1 MGLPDST
8 CPESEPSGTVVGVG
22 DSTGVAVAVS
32 TGVEEVG
39 VAVSTGVEEVGVAV
53 STGVEEVGVVVS
65 TGVEE
70 VGVAVSTGV
79 KEVGVA
85 VSTGVEE
92 VGVAVSTGVEEV
104 GVAVSTGVGVN
115 VAVGKLPT
123 TVKVVP
129 VEERL
134 VSELSPFETRT
145 VHSIVL

>member
-8 CPESEPSGTVVGVG
+8 CPESAPSGTVVGVG
-22 DSTGVAVAVS
+22 D
-32 TGVEEVG
+32 
-39 VAVSTGVEEVGVAV
+39 STGVEEVGVAV

-85 VSTGVEE
+85 VSTGVKE
-92 VGVAVSTGVEEV
+92 VGVGDSTGVEEV
-104 GVAVSTGVGVN
+104 GVGVSNGVGVN

-123 TVKVVP
+123 TVKLVP

-134 VSELSPFETRT
+134 VSELSPFETRA